1 MSAYPLA
8 EECVRRIESG
18 KYDAVIL
25 NFANCD
31 MVGHTGVLSAAV
43 RAMEAVDDCVG
54 KVLAAVR
61 RMGGDALIT
70 ADHGNAECME
80 QDGVPFTQHTTNPVP
95 LILVGKA
102 GSGLEDGA
110 LCDLAPTLLELMGL
124 TPPAEMTGHSLLKK
138 S

>member
-1 MSAYPLA
+1 M
-8 EECVRRIESG
+8 
-18 KYDAVIL
+18 
-25 NFANCD
+25 
-31 MVGHTGVLSAAV
+31 
-43 RAMEAVDDCVG
+43 G